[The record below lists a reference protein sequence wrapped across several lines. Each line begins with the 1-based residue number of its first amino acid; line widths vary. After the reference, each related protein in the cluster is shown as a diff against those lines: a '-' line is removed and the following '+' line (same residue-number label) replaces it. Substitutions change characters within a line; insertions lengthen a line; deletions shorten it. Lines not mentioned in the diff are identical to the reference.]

1 MNIGSTY
8 LKLKKILAYMILK
21 GFRELNAT
29 YNISPET
36 RVKILD
42 DFERAEADAH
52 LWRAGHSNMNRKGM
66 TICYIMN
73 RCLIMFLRGGK
84 VNVVEY

>member
-36 RVKILD
+36 
-42 DFERAEADAH
+42 AE
-52 LWRAGHSNMNRKGM
+52 LRYWM
-66 TICYIMN
+66 TFKELRQTHICGEQDIQ
-73 RCLIMFLRGGK
+73 I
-84 VNVVEY
+84 

>member
-36 RVKILD
+36 
-42 DFERAEADAH
+42 AE
-52 LWRAGHSNMNRKGM
+52 LRYWM
-66 TICYIMN
+66 TLKELRQTHICGEQDIQ
-73 RCLIMFLRGGK
+73 I
-84 VNVVEY
+84 